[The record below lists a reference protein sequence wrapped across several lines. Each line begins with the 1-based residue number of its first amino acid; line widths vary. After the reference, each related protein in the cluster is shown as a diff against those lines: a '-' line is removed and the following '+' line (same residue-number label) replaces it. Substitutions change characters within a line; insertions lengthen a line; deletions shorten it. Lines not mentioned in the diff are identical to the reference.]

1 MVNEMNL
8 YDVCRE
14 SVRAIGRG
22 IKACGKGLASMLRL
36 TYRQWWVVLIV
47 VVLAL
52 VAANYWARRSNRIH
66 KVEAIVWLNGPS
78 VEQTEQAFK
87 NLANAMP
94 SSLTKKQTLTTQLG
108 LTKQQL
114 RGVHDLRSYH
124 VIDCKHDSVADF
136 VDYRHKVARTD
147 TLNVHMPNR
156 LCLTFRTN
164 NLAAVDTVGEAIINY
179 LNTLPQMQAAYE
191 KKRALVE
198 REVQF
203 AQTHIEKLDSL
214 TTAFYFEQGIGP
226 QFQANRWESGFV
238 AGRREIKFF
247 TAVIYNEFC
256 HLDKL
261 NTELTFCTAPVVV
274 EDNFK
279 INPNAVN
286 GRIKMNIIGLL
297 AGWILGCLIAAF
309 IEQRKALIS
318 WLKK

>member
-1 MVNEMNL
+1 MQIIIL
-8 YDVCRE
+8 
-14 SVRAIGRG
+14 
-22 IKACGKGLASMLRL
+22 
-36 TYRQWWVVLIV
+36 
-47 VVLAL
+47 
-52 VAANYWARRSNRIH
+52 
-66 KVEAIVWLNGPS
+66 
-78 VEQTEQAFK
+78 
-87 NLANAMP
+87 MP
-94 SSLTKKQTLTTQLG
+94 T
-108 LTKQQL
+108 
-114 RGVHDLRSYH
+114 
-124 VIDCKHDSVADF
+124 A
-136 VDYRHKVARTD
+136 
-147 TLNVHMPNR
+147 
-156 LCLTFRTN
+156 
-164 NLAAVDTVGEAIINY
+164 INY
-179 LNTLPQMQAAYE
+179 LNALSQMQAAYE
-191 KKRALVE
+191 KKRALLE

-247 TAVIYNEFC
+247 TSVIYNEFM
-256 HLDKL
+256 HLDRL

-297 AGWILGCLIAAF
+297 AGWLLGCLIAAF